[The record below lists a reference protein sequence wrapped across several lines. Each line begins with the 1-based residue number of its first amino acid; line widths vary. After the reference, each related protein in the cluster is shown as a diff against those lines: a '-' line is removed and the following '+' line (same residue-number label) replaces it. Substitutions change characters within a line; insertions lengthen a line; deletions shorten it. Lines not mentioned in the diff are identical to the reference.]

1 MTTTTGRPGSTQ
13 QDGVPGTGA
22 PDLVLPLQEATDPRF
37 AGRKAATLAVLAAAG
52 FPVPPGVVLST
63 TALRRAAAAAGA
75 QPDPGGVRVPDDV
88 GAALASAVAGWGD
101 VPLAVR
107 SSAVDE
113 DLAEASYAG
122 LYTTVLD
129 VRGTAELLDAVRRCW
144 ESASSAGVT
153 TYRQAREERPRPG
166 IAVLVQPMLRPVAA
180 GVAFTADP
188 VTGARDVV
196 VIDAVPGVAEA
207 LVSGE
212 QKPECWT
219 VRSSG
224 PELSGPRPDAAE
236 TVLTPAVAAAVADLA
251 RRVESHRGGRPQ
263 DVEWAAVGDRVWL
276 LQARPVTG
284 LPGLPDRS
292 PTPIEVPV
300 EVPEGFWMREATHSA
315 LPWTRMTREVLAS
328 RNPGLRQWVVDTGLL
343 FDTAEVRDVNGYEY
357 LRIVPLGGRKPPK
370 LPAWVLPIAFRVVPA
385 VRRRNRQAAAA
396 ARDDLPMRLVRRW
409 SEQWRP
415 QLTERM
421 AALRGVD
428 LPALDDAALQEHL
441 QATLDLAAEGHLV
454 HFRLHGALMMVLGD
468 LAAACEELLGWSG
481 DRWLDLVSGTSATS
495 TAPGRALARL
505 ATTVAARPDLHRL
518 ITDGAPSEVVL
529 AADPQFA
536 AEFADYQRE
545 FGCRALCYELAEEK
559 LDERPDLV
567 LGLLRDQLATGYDP
581 ARHDEPLARRRRA
594 AADEARER
602 LAGRTPADRDRFESV
617 LRRALAAY
625 QARED
630 NEFSTMSAPLALVRR
645 AVLEG
650 GSRLASRGLL
660 ERPDHVFHLEPG
672 ELLMSLREG
681 TDRRALV
688 TRRRGERAWVLTHP
702 GPASYGRPPSGPP
715 PLSALPAA
723 SRRAMQRFLWLFD
736 QLLGTANG
744 ERFPAGPAAGGVRGI
759 PASAGTYT
767 GPVRVIRTE
776 AEFDRLRSGDVLVCP
791 VTSPVWSVLFP
802 LIGALVTDTGG
813 ALSHQA
819 IIAREFDVPAVV
831 ATGDGTS
838 RLRDGQLVTV
848 DGGTGTVRVLS

>member
-1 MTTTTGRPGSTQ
+1 MTTTTGRPGSAQ
-13 QDGVPGTGA
+13 QDSIPVTGP
-22 PDLVLPLQEATDPRF
+22 PDLVLSLQEATDPRL
-37 AGRKAATLAVLAAAG
+37 AGRKAATLASLAAAG
-52 FPVPPGVVLST
+52 FPIPPGVVLPT
-63 TALRRAAAAAGA
+63 TAFAWAVAGA
-75 QPDPGGVRVPDDV
+75 GTGTDSRRLRVSDDI
-88 GAALASAVAGWGD
+88 GAALASATAPWGD

-129 VRGTAELLDAVRRCW
+129 VHGTAALLDAVRRCW
-144 ESASSAGVT
+144 ESAFSPSVAA
-153 TYRQAREERPRPG
+153 YRQVREEWHRPVM
-166 IAVLVQPMLRPVAA
+166 AVLVQPMLRPAAA

-188 VTGARDVV
+188 VTGERDVV

-207 LVSGE
+207 LVSGDE
-212 QKPECWT
+212 TPERWT
-219 VRSSG
+219 LRGSRLES
-224 PELSGPRPDAAE
+224 SGPRPDSPE
-236 TVLTPAVAAAVADLA
+236 PVLTPELASAVADLA
-251 RRVESHRGGRPQ
+251 RRIETHSGGRPQ
-263 DVEWAAVGDRVWL
+263 DVEWAVEGDQVWL
-276 LQARPVTG
+276 LQARPITA
-284 LPGLPDRS
+284 LSKPR

-300 EVPEGFWMREATHSA
+300 EVPEGFWVRESSHSA

-328 RNPGLRQWVVDTGLL
+328 RNPGLRQWVSDTGLL
-343 FDTAEVRDVNGYEY
+343 FDTAEVRDVNGWEY
-357 LRIVPLGGRKPPK
+357 LRIVPLGGKEPPP

-409 SEQWRP
+409 SAQWRP

-421 AALRGVD
+421 AVLRGVD
-428 LPALDDAALQEHL
+428 LSPLDDAALEAHL
-441 QATLDLAAEGHLV
+441 RATLDLAAEGHLV

-468 LAAACEELLGWSG
+468 LAETCRELLGWPD
-481 DRWLDLVSGTSATS
+481 DRWLDLVAGTSVTS

-505 ATTVAARPDLHRL
+505 ATTVAARPELHRL
-518 ITDGAPSEVVL
+518 VVDGAPSAVVL

-536 AEFADYQRE
+536 AEFADYQHQY
-545 FGCRALCYELAEEK
+545 GCRALCYELAEES

-581 ARHDEPLARRRRA
+581 ARHDEPLARQRRA
-594 AADEARER
+594 AADLARER
-602 LAGRTPADRDRFESV
+602 LTGRTPADRDRFESA

-625 QARED
+625 PVRED
-630 NEFSTMSAPLALVRR
+630 NEFFTMSAPLALVRR
-645 AVLEG
+645 AVVEAG
-650 GSRLASRGLL
+650 TRLVSRGLL
-660 ERPDHVFHLEPG
+660 ERPDHVFHLEPE
-672 ELLMSLREG
+672 ELLTSLREG

-688 TRRRGERAWVLTHP
+688 ARRRGERAWVLTHP

-715 PLSALPAA
+715 PLWALPAA
-723 SRRAMQRFLWLFD
+723 SRRAMERFLWLFD
-736 QLLGTANG
+736 QLLGTADG
-744 ERFPAGPAAGGVRGI
+744 ERVPAGPGVGVRGI
-759 PASAGTYT
+759 PASAGTHT

-776 AEFDRLRSGDVLVCP
+776 AEFNRLKGGDVLVCP

-802 LIGALVTDTGG
+802 LVGALVTDSGG
-813 ALSHQA
+813 PLSHPA
-819 IIAREFDVPAVV
+819 IIAREYGVPAVV